1 MFRTALVTVITL
13 VASLPAYLSIPVTA
27 AAAAPLP
34 GTLPVTVAT
43 QQVKAKSLYFAYKVK
58 ITNGVPKA

>member
-1 MFRTALVTVITL
+1 MFRIALVTV
-13 VASLPAYLSIPVTA
+13 VASLAAYLSTPVTA

-43 QQVKAKSLYFAYKVK
+43 QPAKAKNLYFAYKVK
-58 ITNGVPKA
+58 ITNGVP